1 MSRRNR
7 PEPEISPELVIA
19 AYAQGLFPMGRENG
33 RVDWYRADP
42 RALMPLDDRFHV
54 SRSLARTIRRN
65 VFEVR
70 FDTAFDE
77 VMAGCA
83 DREETWI
90 TPEIRRV
97 YNELHAMG
105 LGHCVETR
113 QDGRLV
119 GGLYGVAV
127 GAAFFAESMFS
138 RVRDASK
145 VCVVKMVER
154 LRARGFA
161 LMDVQWLT
169 PHLATFGAYEIRHRA
184 YLPMLEKAMEKE
196 TTFA

>member
-1 MSRRNR
+1 MSRRSQQQ
-7 PEPEISPELVIA
+7 PEFTPELVLF

-33 RVDWYRADP
+33 RIDWYRADP

-54 SRSLARTIRRN
+54 SRSLARTIRRK
-65 VFEVR
+65 VFDVR
-70 FDTAFDE
+70 FDTAFDD

-97 YNELHAMG
+97 YNELHALG
-105 LGHCVETR
+105 LGHCVEAW

-119 GGLYGVAV
+119 GGLYGVAA

-138 RVRDASK
+138 RQTDASK
-145 VCVVKMVER
+145 VCVVAAVER
-154 LRARGFA
+154 LRSRGFE

-169 PHLATFGAYEIRHRA
+169 PHLKTFGAYEISHRK
-184 YLPMLEKAMEKE
+184 YLPVLKKAMEKE
-196 TTFA
+196 VTFG